1 MCLFS
6 GCKST
11 FFFLIYNTLVE
22 KKLFCIANRTTPM
35 ANAVSMITKAIVVPI
50 EKPRLTMK
58 GLVLIIFFHLPDLP
72 KYLSNNNPQPI
83 IIAKPIIIDHLPVKG
98 IIENMTKRAIPTDR
112 KKPMLK
118 AALNS

>member
-1 MCLFS
+1 MYLFS
-6 GCKST
+6 GCKGT

-22 KKLFCIANRTTPM
+22 KKLFCIANRTTPT

-58 GLVLIIFFHLPDLP
+58 GLVLMIFFHLPDLP